1 MNVGTEYHGSTAWE
15 LNLYREWV
23 PADGEKSGQR
33 RVRARSAGVGLRAD
47 NAMAWRCRE
56 LQ

>member
-1 MNVGTEYHGSTAWE
+1 M
-15 LNLYREWV
+15 
-23 PADGEKSGQR
+23 PADGEKSGQH
-33 RVRARSAGVGLRAD
+33 RVRARSAGAGLRAD